1 MNAIYIII
9 KNLRIFFRLRS
20 GKKYHRE
27 FEDIIANHHGQ
38 SKNWE
43 RKGNQKTEQKRLIK
57 MTIKQKEQED
67 SKEKTPWYPS
77 KWSSVWIQ
85 VWGKL
90 RLKIFGFIL

>member
-1 MNAIYIII
+1 
-9 KNLRIFFRLRS
+9 
-20 GKKYHRE
+20 
-27 FEDIIANHHGQ
+27 
-38 SKNWE
+38 
-43 RKGNQKTEQKRLIK
+43 
-57 MTIKQKEQED
+57 MTIEQKEQED